1 MPLTVF
7 YHGDFLL
14 HDPDPYDHPESPER
28 LYAALRG
35 LESSRIAHAMVEPCQ
50 GDPRLYAEVH
60 DRGYVEWVL
69 SLEPGVEPVWID
81 PDTYYSRGTRR
92 SLERLACAATMA
104 VEAVE
109 EEGPVLI
116 LGRPP
121 GHHAGRSGPALG
133 APTLGFCIFNTSAL
147 LARLLSRKGRV
158 AVLDFDAHHGN
169 GTQEILWDEPTLHL
183 DIHQDPATIYP
194 GTGYP
199 EDTGRAGG
207 KVNILLPPGAGDDVG
222 LRALELASQLME
234 EYDPDYLVVSA
245 GFDGMEGD
253 NLMVSL
259 RLGPHFYYEAG
270 RLAARIERVVVM
282 LEGGYG
288 RGLLEGLS
296 WFLRGLAGSPGP
308 QGAPRGSPGGV
319 WERYREL
326 EARLLRVL
334 GRGRG

>member
-1 MPLTVF
+1 MAPTVF
-7 YHGDFLL
+7 YHEDFLL
-14 HDPDPYDHPESPER
+14 HDPSPYDHPEAPER

-35 LESSRIAHAMVEPCQ
+35 LEESGVPRRIVEPCR
-50 GDPRLYAEVH
+50 GDPRIYGEVH
-60 DRGYVEWVL
+60 DSGYVEWVL
-69 SLEPGVEPVWID
+69 GLEPGEEPMWLD

-92 SLERLACAATMA
+92 SLERLACAATSA
-104 VEAVE
+104 VDLVDS
-109 EEGPVLI
+109 GPVLI

-121 GHHAGRSGPALG
+121 GHHAGRAGPALG

-147 LARLLSRKGRV
+147 LARLLSRRGRV

-169 GTQEILWDEPTLHL
+169 GTQEILWDEPTLHV

-207 KVNILLPPGAGDDVG
+207 KVNILLPPGARDDIG
-222 LRALELASQLME
+222 LRALGLARLLLE
-234 EYDPDYLVVSA
+234 EYDPDYLVISA

-270 RLAARIERVVVM
+270 RVASAAGRVVVM

-288 RGLLEGLS
+288 RGLVDGLA
-296 WFLRGLAGSPGP
+296 WFLRGLHGLPGPAGSPGASP
-308 QGAPRGSPGGV
+308 EGAWG
-319 WERYREL
+319 RYRAL
-326 EARLLRVL
+326 EARLMRAL